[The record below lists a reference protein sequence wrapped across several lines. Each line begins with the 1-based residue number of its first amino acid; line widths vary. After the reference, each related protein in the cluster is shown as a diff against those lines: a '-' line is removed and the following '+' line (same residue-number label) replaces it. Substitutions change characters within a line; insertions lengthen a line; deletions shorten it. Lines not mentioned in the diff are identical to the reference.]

1 MPHIKKRH
9 FYNSKLSNLID
20 ASGRILTEDT
30 TKSIAESTVSIAK
43 FENTT
48 KDISKENIDSK
59 QIKECEDTDHL
70 SND

>member
-1 MPHIKKRH
+1 MPHIKKSH

-20 ASGRILTEDT
+20 ASVRLLNEDT
-30 TKSIAESTVSIAK
+30 TTSIVESTVSIAK
-43 FENTT
+43 AENTT

-59 QIKECEDTDHL
+59 QIKEFDDTDHL